1 MEKIQDF
8 FKHVGERLRNPFLF
22 SYLITWLIANYKII
36 IGLFFYTNDQLKTD
50 GYNSYFDLINKTT
63 NWWTCL
69 WIPLIGATVYTFAF
83 PYFKRFIV
91 LLYTRINQGQEE
103 KTLKILGNGSIST
116 KKYIILRENYKESET
131 RLQNIID
138 DDIQFMSE
146 RTKLNTQVQE
156 LTNSL
161 NKTSSQ
167 LLVAQEKANQ
177 FDIIIKN
184 TDVSF
189 LHGKWV
195 GAFIMDRIEV
205 DNHIELDLDLLK
217 MNAKLRFRNIPFP
230 NPFTIAKLMRSD
242 RTIFLE
248 LMALPPARLPE
259 QVSQY
264 IVFEMLHEY
273 HLKGIGFNRVTFD
286 LQKTPKE

>member
-36 IGLFFYTNDQLKTD
+36 VGLFFYTSYGLKDD
-50 GYNSYFDLINKTT
+50 GYKSYFDLIDKTK

-69 WIPLIGATVYTFAF
+69 WIPLIGAVLYTFII
-83 PYFKRFIV
+83 P
-91 LLYTRINQGQEE
+91 LLRIAIQLFYTWINQWQEK

-116 KKYIILRENYKESET
+116 KKYIILRENYKESEK
-131 RLQNIID
+131 RLQNIVD
-138 DDIQFMSE
+138 DDIKFMSE
-146 RTKLNTQVQE
+146 RTKLHTQVQE

-161 NKTSSQ
+161 NKTNAQ
-167 LLVAQEKANQ
+167 LIGVQEKASQ
-177 FDIIIKN
+177 LDIIKRN

-189 LHGKWV
+189 LHGTWN
-195 GAFIMDRIEV
+195 GAFIAENFSVNNEIEF
-205 DNHIELDLDLLK
+205 DINLQKEELRLK
-217 MNAKLRFRNIPFP
+217 LTGIIFP
-230 NPFTIAKLMRSD
+230 NPFAITKLMRSD

-248 LMALPPARLPE
+248 LMALQPARLPE
-259 QVSQY
+259 QISQY
-264 IVFEMLHEY
+264 IVFEMLHEH

-286 LQKTPKE
+286 LQKIPKE